1 MRISINRYLIAATMF
16 AIGTQPANACWNSTA
31 TDALKIK
38 HLNTMLMATAL
49 RCRNTGDDFL
59 PDYNRFVNKYNVLIG
74 QQNAIVRAELAK
86 TLGPKG
92 AVAQSDNLS
101 VGFANTYGAGHPD
114 MDCGALK
121 GLMLDIAK
129 GDENAA
135 TLSDLADRVVLRSAV
150 PGAICNADPTKIA
163 RK

>member
-1 MRISINRYLIAATMF
+1 MRLSITKYLIAATMF
-16 AIGTQPANACWNSTA
+16 ALAIQPANACWDSAA

-49 RCRNTGDDFL
+49 RCRNTRDDFL
-59 PDYNRFVNKYNVLIG
+59 SDYNRFVNKYNVLIG
-74 QQNAIVRAELAK
+74 QQNGIVRAELAK

-92 AVAQSDNLS
+92 ALAKSDNLS
-101 VGFANTYGAGHPD
+101 VGYANTYGAGHPD

-121 GLMLDIAK
+121 DLMQDMAK

-135 TLSDLADRVVLRSAV
+135 TLSDLADSVILRSEV
-150 PGAICNADPTKIA
+150 PGTVCNADPKKIA

>member
-1 MRISINRYLIAATMF
+1 MRISISKYLIAATMC
-16 AIGTQPANACWNSTA
+16 AIGIQPANACWDSTA

-59 PDYNRFVNKYNVLIG
+59 SDYNRFVIKYNVLIG
-74 QQNAIVRAELAK
+74 QQNGIVRAELAK

-92 AVAQSDNLS
+92 ALAQSDNLS
-101 VGFANTYGAGHPD
+101 VGYANTYGAGHPE
-114 MDCGALK
+114 MDCGALR
-121 GLMLDIAK
+121 GFVLDIAK

-135 TLSDLADRVVLRSAV
+135 TLSDLADSVILRSEV
-150 PGAICNADPTKIA
+150 PGVICTADPKKIA

>member
-1 MRISINRYLIAATMF
+1 MRISITKYLIAATMF
-16 AIGTQPANACWNSTA
+16 AVGIQPANACWNSAA

-59 PDYNRFVNKYNVLIG
+59 SDYNEFVIKYNVLIG
-74 QQNAIVRAELAK
+74 QQNGIVRAELAK
-86 TLGPKG
+86 TLGSNG
-92 AVAQSDNLS
+92 AVAESDNLS
-101 VGFANTYGAGHPD
+101 VGYANTYGAGHPD

-121 GLMLDIAK
+121 DLMRGIAQ

-135 TLSDLADRVVLRSAV
+135 TLSDLAESVILRAEV
-150 PGAICNADPTKIA
+150 PGAVCAVDPTKIVD
-163 RK
+163 K